1 MLPLTCRIGGSWA
14 TIQTGNPWQN
24 TTLAWGPEGPGGEY
38 GAGGSQES
46 RGLPWEPVSGCSYL
60 VTVTG
65 GVTFLLVTRFWS
77 VLNHMVHFV
86 VFESF

>member
-1 MLPLTCRIGGSWA
+1 MELVAARRA
-14 TIQTGNPWQN
+14 
-24 TTLAWGPEGPGGEY
+24 
-38 GAGGSQES
+38 GA
-46 RGLPWEPVSGCSYL
+46 VSGCSYL